1 VPVRTRTAP
10 SPTGDPHIGT
20 AYRALF
26 DSAFARHEA
35 GQYILRIE
43 DTDRTRY
50 QETSEQQIF
59 DGLRWLGIEWDEG
72 PDKGGPYGP
81 YRQTQRLEVYQPYAK
96 QLVESGHAYYCW
108 CSPERLEEVR
118 TALQRR
124 KLPPGYD
131 RFCWGK
137 TREQRAAEPGF
148 SEPPVVRLFVPDDI
162 SLEFEDLIRGR
173 ISAPKPNDPILLRSN
188 GYPTYHLGVVV
199 DDHLMEIS
207 HVTRG
212 EEWIS
217 STPIHLQL
225 YEAFGWQAPRFAHF
239 PLLRNPDGSKISKR
253 KNPAGRLLWFVEEGF
268 LPEALRNYL
277 GLMGWSMPDE
287 REIFSYQEMVEHFT
301 WSRFSTGGPVFDV
314 RKLEWMNNQYI
325 QRLSDAEL
333 VERITPFLP
342 GPGQRDALLI
352 MAPVLK
358 ERLHRLKEACEQL
371 EFLFVGEVDLDRA
384 LLEKQGSTETPA
396 LEALRAAESVVR
408 SISPYEV
415 AAISDTFDADLEAR
429 GWKPRHYYMPIRVA
443 ISGKD
448 RTPPLFH
455 MLAALGRERALQRLE
470 DAVHLLTS

>member
-1 VPVRTRTAP
+1 MPVRTRTAP

-239 PLLRNPDGSKISKR
+239 PLLRNSDGSKISKR

-287 REIFSYQEMVEHFT
+287 REIFSYQEMAEHFT

-384 LLEKQGSTETPA
+384 MLEKQGSAETPA

-415 AAISDTFDADLEAR
+415 AAISDTFDANLEAR
-429 GWKPRHYYMPIRVA
+429 GWKPRPYYMPIRVA

>member
-26 DSAFARHEA
+26 DSAFARHEG

-81 YRQTQRLEVYQPYAK
+81 YRQTERLEVYQPYAK

-199 DDHLMEIS
+199 DDHLMEIT

-225 YEAFGWQAPRFAHF
+225 YEAFGWQPPRFAHF

-371 EFLFVGEVDLDRA
+371 EFLFVGEVELDRA
-384 LLEKQGSTETPA
+384 MLEKQGSAETPA

-408 SISPYEV
+408 SVSPYEV
-415 AAISDTFDADLEAR
+415 AAISDAFDADLEAR

>member
-26 DSAFARHEA
+26 DSAFARHER

-59 DGLRWLGIEWDEG
+59 DGLHWLGVEWDEG

-81 YRQTQRLEVYQPYAK
+81 YRQTERLEMYQPYAK

-131 RFCWGK
+131 RFCCGK
-137 TREQRAAEPGF
+137 TREQRSAEPGF

-162 SLEFEDLIRGR
+162 SLEFDDLIRGR

-199 DDHLMEIS
+199 DDHLMDIT

-225 YEAFGWQAPRFAHF
+225 YEAFGWQPPRFAHF

-342 GPGQRDALLI
+342 APGQRDALLI

-371 EFLFVGEVDLDRA
+371 EFLFVGEVELDRA
-384 LLEKQGSTETPA
+384 MLDKQGSAETPA
-396 LEALRAAESVVR
+396 LDALRAAESVVR

-415 AAISDTFDADLEAR
+415 AAISDAFDADLEAR
-429 GWKPRHYYMPIRVA
+429 AWKPRHYYMPIRVA

>member
-1 VPVRTRTAP
+1 MPVRTRTAP

>member
-96 QLVESGHAYYCW
+96 QLVESGRAYYCW

-333 VERITPFLP
+333 VERIAPFLP

-384 LLEKQGSTETPA
+384 MLEKQGSAETPA

-415 AAISDTFDADLEAR
+415 AAISDAFGADLEAR

>member
-26 DSAFARHEA
+26 DSAFARHEG

-81 YRQTQRLEVYQPYAK
+81 YRQTERLVVYQPYAK

-199 DDHLMEIS
+199 DDHLMEIT

-225 YEAFGWQAPRFAHF
+225 YEAFGWQPPRFAHF

-371 EFLFVGEVDLDRA
+371 EFLFVGEVELDRA
-384 LLEKQGSTETPA
+384 MLEKQGSVETPA

-408 SISPYEV
+408 SVSPYEV
-415 AAISDTFDADLEAR
+415 AAISDAFDADLEAR

>member
-384 LLEKQGSTETPA
+384 MLEKQGSAETPA

-415 AAISDTFDADLEAR
+415 AAISDTFDANLEAR
-429 GWKPRHYYMPIRVA
+429 GWKPRPYYMPIRVA